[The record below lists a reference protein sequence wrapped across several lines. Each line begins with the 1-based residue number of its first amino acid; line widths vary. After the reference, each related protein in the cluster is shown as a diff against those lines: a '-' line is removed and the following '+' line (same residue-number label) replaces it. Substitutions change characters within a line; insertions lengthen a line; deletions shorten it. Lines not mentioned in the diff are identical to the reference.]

1 MSLPNDIDVEQVLK
15 DNWMAENI
23 HLMTRREMILVIGM
37 LRESYNKFIDD
48 VLEISAKFSA
58 GVDEK

>member
-1 MSLPNDIDVEQVLK
+1 MSLPNEINVEQVLK

-23 HLMTRREMILVIGM
+23 HHMTRREMISVISM
-37 LRESYNKFIDD
+37 LRDSYNQFIDD

-58 GVDEK
+58 GVDEE

>member
-1 MSLPNDIDVEQVLK
+1 MSLPNDIDVGQVLK

-23 HLMTRREMILVIGM
+23 HLMTRREMISVISM

-58 GVDEK
+58 GVDEE

>member
-1 MSLPNDIDVEQVLK
+1 MILSDDINVEQVLK

>member
-1 MSLPNDIDVEQVLK
+1 MSLPNDIDVGQVLK
-15 DNWMAENI
+15 DNWMVENI
-23 HLMTRREMILVIGM
+23 HLMNRREMISVISM

-58 GVDEK
+58 GVDEE